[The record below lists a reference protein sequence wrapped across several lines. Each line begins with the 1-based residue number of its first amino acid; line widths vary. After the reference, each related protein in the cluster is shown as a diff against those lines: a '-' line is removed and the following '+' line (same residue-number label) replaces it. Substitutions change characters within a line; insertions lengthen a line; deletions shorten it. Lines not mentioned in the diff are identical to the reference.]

1 MSGIRIMATLNA
13 DDPGIA
19 VPTIPSVSQQLLFR
33 QPSWLQRE
41 CACGDDDDDDEL
53 GDSNNSNDEADES
66 DDEDGEVFLALCQPA
81 SEDATEDATEPSD
94 AASTAVFV
102 SVSPPTSD
110 LPASPSTGLGANP
123 YAPVCIVATQ
133 PAASRPSSRASSR
146 PSSRRGG
153 SLVASAASSER
164 QPTGVAPLSKQRA
177 SAPATTGSDGYSTPT
192 EPYVCSLSAPVLF
205 TAPHGLK
212 LKRGTGP
219 RQSARNH
226 ARERYTTELV
236 LKLAARFGKRR
247 VSSPP
252 SNASPSIASLMVW
265 NYKTAPIDD
274 PKHADPNFLDRRSL
288 CHSPWHACL
297 HAWKSLHGFGSSEAC
312 PRLFHVDIHGKNDRK
327 ADMDIDVGLQA
338 LEEEGCLTKE
348 AVRTLRT
355 NLVTELRIAF
365 KGRIAVSSKVKKPFP
380 ITIEADPILN
390 GYWGRGTVMTISHQA
405 ALLGITAVQ
414 LEIPLAIRRLLMKD
428 DALFEAFASAIYKTF
443 DKLVA
448 KAALPLREGWATSA
462 ELGRCLEG
470 LGSADEPLCPLTLTQ
485 LDANVIELML
495 SDLKR
500 ADTSHVHGKTI

>member
-1 MSGIRIMATLNA
+1 MQAEA
-13 DDPGIA
+13 DAHESA
-19 VPTIPSVSQQLLFR
+19 VPTAASVSR
-33 QPSWLQRE
+33 QPSWLPRQ
-41 CACGDDDDDDEL
+41 CTCGDDDDDDEL
-53 GDSNNSNDEADES
+53 GDSNDSNDSKGEADES
-66 DDEDGEVFLALCQPA
+66 DDEDGDVFLALCRPA
-81 SEDATEDATEPSD
+81 SEDATEDEPAD

-102 SVSPPTSD
+102 PVSPPTSD
-110 LPASPSTGLGANP
+110 VPASPSTGLGANP
-123 YAPVCIVATQ
+123 YAPVCIVELAQ
-133 PAASRPSSRASSR
+133 PAASSPSRASSR
-146 PSSRRGG
+146 PSSRRDG

-164 QPTGVAPLSKQRA
+164 QPTGAVPLSKQRA
-177 SAPATTGSDGYSTPT
+177 PAPASMGIDGYSTPT

-212 LKRGTGP
+212 LKRGIGP

-236 LKLAARFGKRR
+236 LKLAACFGKRR
-247 VSSPP
+247 AGVSSPQ
-252 SNASPSIASLMVW
+252 SNASPSVASLMVW

-274 PKHADPNFLDRRSL
+274 PTHADPNFLDRRSL
-288 CHSPWHACL
+288 CHSPWHSCL

-338 LEEEGCLTKE
+338 LEEEGCLTEE
-348 AVRTLRT
+348 AVQTLRT
-355 NLVTELRIAF
+355 VLVTELRRAF

-428 DALFEAFASAIYKTF
+428 EALFDAFASAIYKPF

-462 ELGRCLEG
+462 ELGRYLEG
-470 LGSADEPLCPLTLTQ
+470 LGSAEEPLCALTLTQ
-485 LDANVIELML
+485 LDTNVIDSML
-495 SDLKR
+495 SDLR
-500 ADTSHVHGKTI
+500 LADTSNVHGKTI